1 MRVSKSS
8 NLITSI
14 VTEMKGR
21 RVRPSI
27 FQSDVAALH
36 PWIVERRERSWSA
49 GKFASEKRWGGTQPD
64 AAERSASSAKSI
76 SLIALP
82 ISVRAQSPVNNASA
96 QSESL
101 RQFPYGQ
108 HETDT
113 VLRVPA
119 SITKALD
126 QPGKRLV
133 HG

>member
-1 MRVSKSS
+1 MSWQVCVSK
-8 NLITSI
+8 
-14 VTEMKGR
+14 VFGR
-21 RVRPSI
+21 DATARCQRP
-27 FQSDVAALH
+27 
-36 PWIVERRERSWSA
+36 
-49 GKFASEKRWGGTQPD
+49 
-64 AAERSASSAKSI
+64 ASSGTWI

-108 HETDT
+108 HKAETL
-113 VLRVPA
+113 LRTPA

-126 QPGKRLV
+126 QPGERFV